1 MKGGLECEGVRAAAA
16 SGGVW
21 NSLKAIGAAE
31 GIRGYWRGNLPQ
43 VRSPRSPFLSL
54 KGSIFFLC
62 TKAGENGANAAC
74 ICHMLEFL
82 FLGETLIYDP
92 EP

>member
-21 NSLKAIGAAE
+21 NSLKAIGTAE

-43 VRSPRSPFLSL
+43 VS
-54 KGSIFFLC
+54 
-62 TKAGENGANAAC
+62 
-74 ICHMLEFL
+74 H
-82 FLGETLIYDP
+82 FLGLLGL
-92 EP
+92 

>member
-1 MKGGLECEGVRAAAA
+1 MRAAAA

-43 VRSPRSPFLSL
+43 VRSLRSPFLSL
-54 KGSIFFLC
+54 KRECLPFSARRQGKMVQVQHAFVARRDSNI
-62 TKAGENGANAAC
+62 
-74 ICHMLEFL
+74 
-82 FLGETLIYDP
+82 
-92 EP
+92 